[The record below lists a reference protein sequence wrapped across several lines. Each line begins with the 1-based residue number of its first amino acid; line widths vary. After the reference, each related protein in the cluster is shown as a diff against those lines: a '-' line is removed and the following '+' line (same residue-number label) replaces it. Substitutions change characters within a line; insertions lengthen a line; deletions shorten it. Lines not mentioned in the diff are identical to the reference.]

1 MRKTIQKYFLIS
13 VGVFIVGL
21 LFGVWK
27 AFINAA
33 QAEETIATLSESFSF
48 LKDLPIGMLALLIF
62 ANNVLKTFIV
72 LVGGIIFGIIPLV
85 FLFSNGYILGVVG
98 THVVQK
104 ESLSRIVFGL
114 LPHGVIE
121 LFAFFLAT
129 SYGLWLGSR
138 FLQKI
143 QHREPLRPH
152 VKDALIVFLRV
163 IVPLLFVA
171 ALIETFVTPHFMGVR
186 F

>member
-1 MRKTIQKYFLIS
+1 
-13 VGVFIVGL
+13 
-21 LFGVWK
+21 
-27 AFINAA
+27 
-33 QAEETIATLSESFSF
+33 
-48 LKDLPIGMLALLIF
+48 
-62 ANNVLKTFIV
+62 
-72 LVGGIIFGIIPLV
+72 
-85 FLFSNGYILGVVG
+85 
-98 THVVQK
+98 
-104 ESLSRIVFGL
+104 

-129 SYGLWLGSR
+129 SYGLWLGNR

-152 VKDALIVFLRV
+152 VKNALIVFLRV